1 MYAEKIANTAA
12 SVATWKPDV
21 AALVQEVSPAHQS
34 DASCRCYPGRAEP
47 KAWNAET
54 DTVC

>member
-54 DTVC
+54 DTGC